1 MDEKEKRVHREN
13 AILRKELGP
22 SDHPMCRCQI
32 LVKRRSPVQE
42 KLARIKDIVLK
53 DALSGEKSIIELAKI
68 YGTNPVSLLKFHK
81 ENGIK
86 KKRKYVDYKS
96 GYNRGCYKNQ
106 IEELR
111 DYIRKNNITKEEI
124 ISTIVSIF
132 K

>member
-1 MDEKEKRVHREN
+1 MPKG
-13 AILRKELGP
+13 I
-22 SDHPMCRCQI
+22 C
-32 LVKRRSPVQE
+32 KRRSPVQE
-42 KLARIKDIVLK
+42 KLANMKDIILK
-53 DALSGEKSIIELAKI
+53 DALSREKSMIELAKV
-68 YGTNPVSLLKFHK
+68 YGVHPISLLKFHK

-86 KKRKYVDYKS
+86 KRRKYVDYKS
-96 GYNRGCYKNQ
+96 GYNRGYYKSQ